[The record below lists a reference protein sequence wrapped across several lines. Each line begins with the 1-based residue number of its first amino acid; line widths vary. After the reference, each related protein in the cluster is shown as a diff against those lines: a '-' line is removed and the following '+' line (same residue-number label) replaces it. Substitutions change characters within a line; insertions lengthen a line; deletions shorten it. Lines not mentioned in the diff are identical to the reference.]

1 MASYIRKEMAQLA
14 HQLAL
19 SPVRL
24 REAHLTG
31 AEQLAAIIEAN
42 KFYPYDFV
50 CYRITGYKKAKG
62 TAGANLLGRELLA
75 DVSALVDDLSKA
87 SPKLISEVPAQLF
100 TPRQLARQLNV
111 STKTIA
117 RWRARGLIGRRYTL
131 GNGKLGLAFSKP
143 AVDRFM
149 QGHAD
154 LVRRA
159 AAFRQLTSEER
170 ARIVDAARE
179 LLATRPMKLH
189 EVAQALSARVGRAV
203 ETIRYTLR
211 RHDREHPAEAV
222 FAKDESPQIPQEHLN
237 IFESYLAGDSIPDIA
252 EALGRPRSVITRIVN
267 EMRARRVLERAVK
280 YMFSPE
286 FDAPDAEKTILSKDA
301 CAAIPFTEPRSA
313 KTRAKQ
319 PYFDDLSR
327 LPVLTPEQERDLFR
341 QYNYLKFR
349 AARLREDLDR
359 MQPDRNLLGRVEE
372 LLERA
377 ENCKATLIRCNL
389 RLVMN
394 MAKRH
399 VGNAP
404 DLFEVVSDGNVS
416 LMQAVEK
423 FDYTRGNKFSTYA
436 TWAIMRNYARTIPQ
450 QRYQRRRLRTTS
462 EEILESVPDHTAGD
476 VAAASERRSLREK
489 IGAALEGLDN
499 REQEIVRQHF
509 GLTTTGRQK
518 TLEEIGKTMGVTKER
533 IRQIEA
539 RALLKL
545 RSVLPESL
553 LDLISE

>member
-14 HQLAL
+14 HQLTM

-24 REAHLTG
+24 RDAQLTG
-31 AEQLAAIIEAN
+31 AEQLAAIIEPN
-42 KFYPYDFV
+42 KVYPYDFV
-50 CYRITGYKKAKG
+50 CYRITAYHRTRGG
-62 TAGANLLGRELLA
+62 AGANLRGKDLLA
-75 DVSALVDDLSKA
+75 DLSALVDDLSKA
-87 SPKLISEVPAQLF
+87 SPRPASEATERLF
-100 TPRQLARQLNV
+100 TPRQLARKLNV
-111 STKTIA
+111 STKTIS

-131 GNGKLGLAFSKP
+131 ADGKLGLAFSQQ
-143 AVDRFM
+143 AVDRFV
-149 QGHAD
+149 QGHPD

-179 LLATRPMKLH
+179 LLAMRRMKLH
-189 EVAQALSARVGRAV
+189 EVAQVLSARTGRAV

-211 RHDREHPAEAV
+211 RHDQECPAEAV
-222 FAKDESPQIPQEHLN
+222 FAKDESPQISREHRN
-237 IFESYLAGDSIPDIA
+237 IFEAYVAGDNVRDIA
-252 EALGRPRSVITRIVN
+252 KALGRPRSAITRIVN
-267 EMRARRVLERAVK
+267 EMRARRIVDRPLG
-280 YMFSPE
+280 YMYSPE
-286 FDAPDAEKTILSKDA
+286 FDAPGAEQAILAEDA
-301 CAAIPFTEPRSA
+301 CAAVVYSERRS
-313 KTRAKQ
+313 TDGRANQ
-319 PYFDDLSR
+319 AYFDDLSR
-327 LPVLTPEQERDLFR
+327 LPLLTREQERDLFR
-341 QYNYLKFR
+341 QYNYLKFQ
-349 AARLREDLDR
+349 AARLREDLEPL
-359 MQPDRNLLGRVEE
+359 QPDRRLLSRIEG

-377 ENCKATLIRCNL
+377 EKVQATLIGCNL

-394 MAKRH
+394 IAKRH

-436 TWAIMRNYARTIPQ
+436 TWAIMRNYARTIPE
-450 QRYQRRRLRTTS
+450 QRYRRRRFQTAS
-462 EEILESVPDHTAGD
+462 EEMLESVPDHAACD

-489 IGAALEGLDN
+489 IGAALESLDN
-499 REQEIVRQHF
+499 REREVVRQHF

-533 IRQIEA
+533 IRQIER

-545 RSVLPESL
+545 RDVLPESM
-553 LDLISE
+553 LDLVSE